1 MGMPLFSDTSDQQP
15 KAKPESEGAPATP
28 VGEDDLA
35 QAAREELARRAD
47 LVEKL
52 TTEELVA
59 MADIKPYFS
68 TQDVSE
74 FFDRSVQW
82 VYWGL
87 RKKTFLHNDGTP
99 VEPERVGTRRRFS
112 VQDLYAIL
120 TSMYQRNNFTESEMR
135 RTFRRIKTA
144 EMGGEWREKEGW
156 HKIRGRYVHP
166 ADCVQD
172 SEGNWVRRVPDDVE
186 EVHR

>member
-1 MGMPLFSDTSDQQP
+1 MGTPLFSDMSDQQP
-15 KAKPESEGAPATP
+15 QGKPEPTQAPATP
-28 VGEDDLA
+28 VGEDKLA
-35 QAAREELARRAD
+35 EAAREELARRAE
-47 LVEKL
+47 LVNDL
-52 TTEELVA
+52 TTEELLS

-87 RKKTFLHNDGTP
+87 RQKSFLRPDGTP
-99 VEPERVGTRRRFS
+99 VVPERVGTRRRFN
-112 VQDLYAIL
+112 VGDLMAIL
-120 TSMYQRNNFTESEMR
+120 TSMYQRNNLTESEMQR
-135 RTFRRIKTA
+135 SFRRIKIA

-156 HKIRGRYVHP
+156 HKIRGRWVHP

-172 SEGNWVRRVPDDVE
+172 SEGRWVRRVAAEDE
-186 EVHR
+186 ED